1 MTNRTKKKIYENS
14 TFWIFV
20 LPVFLPFVIFFIIP
34 FVLGI
39 FYSLFKWNGISA
51 TMHYVGFKNYIML
64 FKADPDYYTSLWFSL
79 RYVVLNMI
87 LTNIF
92 ALLLAML
99 LDTKLAGR
107 NFLRATFFLPNVVSA
122 IISGFLWQFIYGQ
135 GSKSL
140 YDLTGLGIFHV
151 DWLGDAGMAIV
162 SMAIV
167 ALWQSVGYVMV
178 IYLAGLQSID
188 ESLIEAAEI
197 DGASGIKKFIF
208 ITLPLIMPSITVNL
222 FMTMSQAFRTFDLNI
237 ALTNGGPGKSTL
249 TLALD
254 IYREGFSNNA
264 AGYAAA
270 KALIFF
276 LIVFAITLVQIR
288 FTKSRE
294 VQL

>member
-1 MTNRTKKKIYENS
+1 MTNHVERKIYENS
-14 TFWIFV
+14 MFWVFV
-20 LPVFLPFVIFFIIP
+20 LPIFFPFVVFFIFP
-34 FVLGI
+34 FALGI
-39 FYSLFKWNGISA
+39 FYSLFKWNGIST
-51 TMHYVGFKNYIML
+51 TMQYVGIKNYIML
-64 FKADPDYYTSLWFSL
+64 FSSDPDYYTSLWFSV
-79 RYVVLNMI
+79 RYVVLNVI

-92 ALLLAML
+92 ALFLAML
-99 LDTKLAGR
+99 LNTKLTGR
-107 NFLRATFFLPNVVSA
+107 NFLRAAFFLPNVVSA
-122 IISGFLWQFIYGQ
+122 IISGFLWQFIYSQ

-140 YDLTGLGIFHV
+140 YDLTGMGIFQT
-151 DWLGDAGMAIV
+151 DWLGESGMAIV

-167 ALWQSVGYVMV
+167 ALWQSAGYVMV

-197 DGASGIKKFIF
+197 DGASGFKKFF
-208 ITLPLIMPSITVNL
+208 NITLPLIMPSITVNL

-249 TLALD
+249 SLALD
-254 IYREGFSNNA
+254 IYKEGFSNNA

-276 LIVFAITLVQIR
+276 LIVFAITLVQIG